1 MAKRRGFNFAALSVL
16 SALAALGGTYL
27 YLTQFSE
34 SGKLSIVERF
44 DPTPDVDSYLEGI
57 EGIKYREDGAV
68 AYRWRA
74 VSAERYISDGSVRLQ
89 EPFYL
94 GNIAEQRPW
103 TATAA
108 EGRLNSSGQHLQLN
122 QNVVVRE
129 LIRQAEIR
137 TNVLK
142 IDLQESVVSTD
153 QALTLLLPNGTTK
166 ATGMY
171 ASLREER
178 VELLNNVRG
187 HYAPR

>member
-1 MAKRRGFNFAALSVL
+1 MAKRRGLNFAALSVL

-44 DPTPDVDSYLEGI
+44 DPAPDVDSYLEGI
-57 EGIKYREDGAV
+57 EGIKYRADGAV

-89 EPFYL
+89 APFYL

-108 EGRLNSSGQHLQLN
+108 EGRLNSSGQQLQLR

-129 LIRQAEIR
+129 LIRQAEIK

-142 IDLQESVVSTD
+142 IDLQESEVSTD
-153 QALTLLLPNGTTK
+153 QPLTLLLPNGTTR
-166 ATGMY
+166 ATGMH

-178 VELLNNVRG
+178 VELLSRVRG
-187 HYAPR
+187 HYEPQ